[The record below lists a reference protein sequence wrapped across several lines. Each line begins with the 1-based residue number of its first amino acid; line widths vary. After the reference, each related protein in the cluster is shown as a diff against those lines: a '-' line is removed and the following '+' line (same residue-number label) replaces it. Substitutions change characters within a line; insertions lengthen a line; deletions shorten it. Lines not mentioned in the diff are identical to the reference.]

1 LYVIIKLSKHKEKKM
16 NNRLIEKALNFISKE
31 SNLKVIEENDGIIIF
46 GTKNNFLKINKENV
60 EYHSK
65 KQDDNQSII
74 SLFFL
79 KSIIEK
85 IQKLDEKLSE
95 TSKEYFLFNA
105 VTIWEQLEH
114 DAKLSDVRI
123 NEIFK
128 KVQGENDDSEL

>member
-1 LYVIIKLSKHKEKKM
+1 M

-31 SNLKVIEENDGIIIF
+31 SNLKVIEENDGIIMF

-79 KSIIEK
+79 KSFIEK

>member
-1 LYVIIKLSKHKEKKM
+1 M
-16 NNRLIEKALNFISKE
+16 NNIEKVLNFISKE
-31 SNLKVIEENDGIIIF
+31 SNLKIIEESEEAITF
-46 GTKNNFLKINKENV
+46 GTENNFLKITEKNV
-60 EYHSK
+60 EYYSK

-79 KSIIEK
+79 KNIIEK
-85 IQKLDEKLSE
+85 IQKLDENLSE

>member
-1 LYVIIKLSKHKEKKM
+1 M
-16 NNRLIEKALNFISKE
+16 NNKLIEKALNFISKE
-31 SNLKVIEENDGIIIF
+31 SNLKVMEESADAITF
-46 GTKNNFLKINKENV
+46 GTENNFLKITEKNV

-65 KQDDNQSII
+65 KQDDVQSII

-85 IQKLDEKLSE
+85 IQKLDENLPD
-95 TSKEYFLFNA
+95 TSKEYFLFNSI
-105 VTIWEQLEH
+105 TIWEQLEH
-114 DAKLSDVRI
+114 NVKLSDVRI

>member
-1 LYVIIKLSKHKEKKM
+1 M
-16 NNRLIEKALNFISKE
+16 NNKLIEKALNFISKE
-31 SNLKVIEENDGIIIF
+31 SNLKIMEESEKLITF
-46 GTKNNFLKINKENV
+46 GTENNLLKITENNV

-114 DAKLSDVRI
+114 NAKLSDVRI
-123 NEIFK
+123 NEIFN
-128 KVQGENDDSEL
+128 KVQGENNDSEL

>member
-1 LYVIIKLSKHKEKKM
+1 M
-16 NNRLIEKALNFISKE
+16 NNIEKVLNFISKE
-31 SNLKVIEENDGIIIF
+31 SNLKIIEESEEAITF
-46 GTKNNFLKINKENV
+46 GTENNFLKITKENV

-65 KQDDNQSII
+65 KQDDNQSVI

-85 IQKLDEKLSE
+85 IQKLDENLSE

>member
-1 LYVIIKLSKHKEKKM
+1 M

-60 EYHSK
+60 EDHSK

>member
-1 LYVIIKLSKHKEKKM
+1 MLNIIQKICHLVFSF
-16 NNRLIEKALNFISKE
+16 LE
-31 SNLKVIEENDGIIIF
+31 S
-46 GTKNNFLKINKENV
+46 
-60 EYHSK
+60 
-65 KQDDNQSII
+65 SII

-95 TSKEYFLFNA
+95 TSKEYFLFNV

>member
-1 LYVIIKLSKHKEKKM
+1 M
-16 NNRLIEKALNFISKE
+16 NNKLIEKALNFISKE
-31 SNLKVIEENDGIIIF
+31 SNLKIIEESEEAITF
-46 GTKNNFLKINKENV
+46 GTENNFLKIAEKNV
-60 EYHSK
+60 KYYSK
-65 KQDDNQSII
+65 RQDDNQSNI

-79 KSIIEK
+79 KNIIEK

-95 TSKEYFLFNA
+95 TNKEYFLFNA

>member
-1 LYVIIKLSKHKEKKM
+1 M

-31 SNLKVIEENDGIIIF
+31 SNLKVMEENDVIIIF

>member
-1 LYVIIKLSKHKEKKM
+1 M
-16 NNRLIEKALNFISKE
+16 NNKLLIEKALNFISKE
-31 SNLKVIEENDGIIIF
+31 SNLKIIEESEEAITF
-46 GTKNNFLKINKENV
+46 GTENNFLKITEKNV
-60 EYHSK
+60 EYYSK

-79 KSIIEK
+79 KNIIEK
-85 IQKLDEKLSE
+85 IQKLDKSLSE

>member
-1 LYVIIKLSKHKEKKM
+1 M

-46 GTKNNFLKINKENV
+46 ETKNNFLKINKENV

-95 TSKEYFLFNA
+95 TSKEYFLFNV

>member
-1 LYVIIKLSKHKEKKM
+1 M
-16 NNRLIEKALNFISKE
+16 NNKLIEKALNFISKE
-31 SNLKVIEENDGIIIF
+31 SNLKVMEENEEVITF
-46 GTKNNFLKINKENV
+46 GTENNFLKITKENV

-65 KQDDNQSII
+65 RQDDIQSII

-85 IQKLDEKLSE
+85 IQKLDENLSE

-123 NEIFK
+123 NYYYLINF
-128 KVQGENDDSEL
+128 NNFF

>member
-1 LYVIIKLSKHKEKKM
+1 M
-16 NNRLIEKALNFISKE
+16 NNKLLIEKALNFISKE
-31 SNLKVIEENDGIIIF
+31 SNLKIIEESEEAITF
-46 GTKNNFLKINKENV
+46 GTENNFLKITEKNV
-60 EYHSK
+60 EYYSK

>member
-1 LYVIIKLSKHKEKKM
+1 M
-16 NNRLIEKALNFISKE
+16 NNIEKVLNFISKE
-31 SNLKVIEENDGIIIF
+31 SDLKIIEESEEAITF
-46 GTKNNFLKINKENV
+46 GTENNFLKITKENV
-60 EYHSK
+60 EYYSK

-79 KSIIEK
+79 KNIIEK
-85 IQKLDEKLSE
+85 IQKLDESLSE

>member
-1 LYVIIKLSKHKEKKM
+1 M
-16 NNRLIEKALNFISKE
+16 NNKLIEKALNFISKE
-31 SNLKVIEENDGIIIF
+31 SNLKVMEENEEVITF
-46 GTKNNFLKINKENV
+46 GTENNFLKITKENV

-65 KQDDNQSII
+65 RQDDIQSII

-85 IQKLDEKLSE
+85 IQKLDENLSE

>member
-1 LYVIIKLSKHKEKKM
+1 M
-16 NNRLIEKALNFISKE
+16 NNKLIEKALNFISKE
-31 SNLKVIEENDGIIIF
+31 SNLKIMEESEKLITF
-46 GTKNNFLKINKENV
+46 GTENNLLKITENNV

>member
-1 LYVIIKLSKHKEKKM
+1 M
-16 NNRLIEKALNFISKE
+16 NNKLIEKALNFISKE
-31 SNLKVIEENDGIIIF
+31 SNLKIMEESEKLITF
-46 GTKNNFLKINKENV
+46 GTENNLLKITENNV

-105 VTIWEQLEH
+105 ITIWEQLEH

>member
-1 LYVIIKLSKHKEKKM
+1 M
-16 NNRLIEKALNFISKE
+16 NNRLIEKALSFISKE
-31 SNLKVIEENDGIIIF
+31 SNLKIMEESEELITF
-46 GTKNNFLKINKENV
+46 GTENNLLKITENNV

-79 KSIIEK
+79 KNIIEK

-128 KVQGENDDSEL
+128 KVQGENYDSEL

>member
-1 LYVIIKLSKHKEKKM
+1 M

-46 GTKNNFLKINKENV
+46 GTKNNFLKNNKENV

>member
-1 LYVIIKLSKHKEKKM
+1 M

-128 KVQGENDDSEL
+128 KVQDENDDSEL

>member
-1 LYVIIKLSKHKEKKM
+1 M

-95 TSKEYFLFNA
+95 TSKEYFLFNV

-123 NEIFK
+123 NKIFK

>member
-1 LYVIIKLSKHKEKKM
+1 M
-16 NNRLIEKALNFISKE
+16 NNKLIEKALNFISKE
-31 SNLKVIEENDGIIIF
+31 SNLKIMEESEKLITF
-46 GTKNNFLKINKENV
+46 GTENNLLKITENNV

-114 DAKLSDVRI
+114 NAKLSDVRI

>member
-1 LYVIIKLSKHKEKKM
+1 M
-16 NNRLIEKALNFISKE
+16 NDKLIEKALNFISKE
-31 SNLKVIEENDGIIIF
+31 SNLKVMEESADAITF
-46 GTKNNFLKINKENV
+46 GTENNFLKITEKNV

>member
-1 LYVIIKLSKHKEKKM
+1 M

-95 TSKEYFLFNA
+95 TSKEYFLFNV

>member
-1 LYVIIKLSKHKEKKM
+1 M
-16 NNRLIEKALNFISKE
+16 NNKLIEKALNFISKE
-31 SNLKVIEENDGIIIF
+31 SNLKIIEESEEIITF
-46 GTKNNFLKINKENV
+46 GTENNFLKITKENV

-65 KQDDNQSII
+65 KQDDNQSSI

-79 KSIIEK
+79 KNIIEK
-85 IQKLDEKLSE
+85 IQKLDKNLSE

-105 VTIWEQLEH
+105 ITIWEQLEH

>member
-1 LYVIIKLSKHKEKKM
+1 M

-123 NEIFK
+123 DEIFK

>member
-1 LYVIIKLSKHKEKKM
+1 M

-95 TSKEYFLFNA
+95 TSKEYFLFNV

-123 NEIFK
+123 NEIF
-128 KVQGENDDSEL
+128 NDDSEL

>member
-1 LYVIIKLSKHKEKKM
+1 M
-16 NNRLIEKALNFISKE
+16 NNKLIEKALNFISKE
-31 SNLKVIEENDGIIIF
+31 SNLKIMEESEELITF
-46 GTKNNFLKINKENV
+46 GTENNFLKITKENV
-60 EYHSK
+60 EYYSK

-85 IQKLDEKLSE
+85 IQKLDENLSE

-114 DAKLSDVRI
+114 NAKLSDVRI
-123 NEIFK
+123 NEIFN
-128 KVQGENDDSEL
+128 KVQGENNDSEL

>member
-1 LYVIIKLSKHKEKKM
+1 M
-16 NNRLIEKALNFISKE
+16 NNKLLIEKALNFISKE
-31 SNLKVIEENDGIIIF
+31 SNLKIIEESEEAITF
-46 GTKNNFLKINKENV
+46 GTENNFLKITEKNV
-60 EYHSK
+60 EYYSK

-79 KSIIEK
+79 KNIIEK
-85 IQKLDEKLSE
+85 IQKLDESLSE

>member
-1 LYVIIKLSKHKEKKM
+1 M
-16 NNRLIEKALNFISKE
+16 NNKLIEKALNFISKE
-31 SNLKVIEENDGIIIF
+31 SNLKIMEESEKLITF

-65 KQDDNQSII
+65 KQDDVQSII

-85 IQKLDEKLSE
+85 IQKLDENLPD
-95 TSKEYFLFNA
+95 TSKEYFLFNSI
-105 VTIWEQLEH
+105 TIWEQLEH
-114 DAKLSDVRI
+114 NVKLSDVRI

>member
-1 LYVIIKLSKHKEKKM
+1 M
-16 NNRLIEKALNFISKE
+16 NNKLIEKALNFISKE
-31 SNLKVIEENDGIIIF
+31 SNLKIMKESEKLITF
-46 GTKNNFLKINKENV
+46 GTENNLLKITENNV

-79 KSIIEK
+79 KNIIEK

>member
-1 LYVIIKLSKHKEKKM
+1 M

-128 KVQGENDDSEL
+128 NVQGENDDSEL

>member
-1 LYVIIKLSKHKEKKM
+1 M
-16 NNRLIEKALNFISKE
+16 NNKLLIEKPLNFISKE
-31 SNLKVIEENDGIIIF
+31 SNLKIIEESEEAITF
-46 GTKNNFLKINKENV
+46 GTENNFLKITEKNV
-60 EYHSK
+60 EYYSK

-79 KSIIEK
+79 KNIIEK
-85 IQKLDEKLSE
+85 IQKLDESLSE

>member
-1 LYVIIKLSKHKEKKM
+1 M
-16 NNRLIEKALNFISKE
+16 NNKLIEKALNFISKE
-31 SNLKVIEENDGIIIF
+31 SNLKVMEENDGTIIF

-65 KQDDNQSII
+65 KQDDVQSII

-85 IQKLDEKLSE
+85 IQKLDENLPD
-95 TSKEYFLFNA
+95 TSKEYFLFNS

>member
-1 LYVIIKLSKHKEKKM
+1 M
-16 NNRLIEKALNFISKE
+16 NDRLIEKAFGFISKE
-31 SNLKVIEENDGIIIF
+31 SNLKIIEESEETITF
-46 GTKNNFLKINKENV
+46 GTENNFLKINKENV

-85 IQKLDEKLSE
+85 IQKLDENLSE

-128 KVQGENDDSEL
+128 KVQGENNDSEL